1 MPANGGYKC
10 SDGSYFNSR
19 CEFFCSP
26 GFSLK
31 GQKTTTCQH
40 NKRWSVEVPTC
51 VGKTTKGLEK
61 CLHVVVFEK
70 SIDSHRYKCT
80 PSSVLQSSWSNL
92 YLNEGRWE
100 HDFSSPSYKKK
111 NMFYLCFKCF
121 TVHLLTHSWAT
132 RPPVLYK
139 CQLNGVTTLVNF
151 WQSEEVHALLQIS
164 VQRSS
169 SLFLWKLDFLHSNG
183 TDLFNTWNVSHHLV
197 SQTI

>member
-111 NMFYLCFKCF
+111 TCFIYALNVLQFIFWLIAEQLDRLCCINA
-121 TVHLLTHSWAT
+121 SWM
-132 RPPVLYK
+132 VL
-139 CQLNGVTTLVNF
+139 QP
-151 WQSEEVHALLQIS
+151 W
-164 VQRSS
+164 
-169 SLFLWKLDFLHSNG
+169 
-183 TDLFNTWNVSHHLV
+183 
-197 SQTI
+197 